1 MNSMRTRRD
10 VLRLLTFGSIAL
22 GFSRRH
28 EHRRRPRALQYGMTI
43 GIVAPASPVHQ
54 RQLRDGIAF
63 FESLG
68 LRVVLGKFL
77 SSSSG
82 TGYLAAPDKDR
93 AAELMDFLLR
103 PDIDAVVCAR
113 GGYGVLRILP
123 LLDFTAL
130 EQCTKPLIGYSDIT
144 ALLITLYQR
153 TGLIT
158 FHGPMA
164 SSEFD
169 TTTAGSFQA
178 TLFHFESE
186 RSSPAEMQLTYSDER
201 FQPIV
206 EGSGDG
212 ILLGGNLSVFC
223 SLLGTPFE
231 PDTRD
236 CILFFEDVGEE
247 PYKVDR
253 LLMQL
258 ALAGKFDGIRGMILG
273 AFTKQS
279 PNSRETD
286 AGQTGTAIAAIAAE
300 HCQPRQIPLLVNMP
314 IGHVRSKL
322 TLPIGVRASVDTR
335 TRSLRIMESPVELAP

>member
-1 MNSMRTRRD
+1 MRTRRD

-22 GFSRRH
+22 GFSRRP
-28 EHRRRPRALQYGMTI
+28 EHRRRPRALQQGMTI
-43 GIVAPASPVHQ
+43 GIVAPASPVHP

-68 LRVVLGKFL
+68 LRVVLGRFL
-77 SSSSG
+77 NSG

-123 LLDFTAL
+123 LVDFTAL

-144 ALLITLYQR
+144 ALLIALYQR

-178 TLFHFESE
+178 TLFRFESE
-186 RSSPAEMQLTYSDER
+186 HISQAEMQLTYSDER
-201 FQPIV
+201 FLPIV
-206 EGSGDG
+206 EGSADG

-286 AGQTGTAIAAIAAE
+286 TDQTGTAIAAIAAE
-300 HCQPRQIPLLVNMP
+300 HCQPRQIPLLVNVP

-322 TLPIGVRASVDTR
+322 TFPIGVRASMDTR
-335 TRSLRIMESPVELAP
+335 TRSLCIRESPVELAP